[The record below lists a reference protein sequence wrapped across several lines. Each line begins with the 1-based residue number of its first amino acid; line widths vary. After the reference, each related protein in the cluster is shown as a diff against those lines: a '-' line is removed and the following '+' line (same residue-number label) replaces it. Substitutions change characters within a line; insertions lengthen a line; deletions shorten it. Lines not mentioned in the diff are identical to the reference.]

1 MARGPTRSRGH
12 PGVAAETGT
21 SARGGR
27 GHGAGPGLRLGLG
40 LGLGGIGTGTAAGT
54 GTGTGTGTNSGTPA
68 GAGSRSSGGPPMA
81 ESDDPPRRDP
91 APAGP
96 RTQPC
101 RPVPRVHAFGKGEQA
116 LRRDPRTPPAMQGWL
131 HKQLGA
137 AALEAPLVRTG
148 GSLPLLLPGSEQQ
161 VRGGLP
167 LPGYEIRV
175 LPAAP
180 RAPRAPQFLFTAEHA
195 GMRTYCLGAESAE
208 ELHAWVCA
216 LRRGASAL
224 PGSAPS
230 LSQQALQEPRSADP
244 PSAPLPTHSP
254 GEGLGGTPVPPP
266 CCPPVP
272 PLPHSEVP
280 QAQEE
285 SPAPGGPRGHPQPE
299 PAARS
304 PRKPRPPGAAP
315 PERDTGTSQPPA
327 SPTASSDWLPSAA
340 GLAGT
345 APAPASNEAS
355 RQRREGVGGRGR
367 AREGVAGRP
376 IRITLLQAS
385 F

>member
-131 HKQLGA
+131 HKQ
-137 AALEAPLVRTG
+137 
-148 GSLPLLLPGSEQQ
+148 
-161 VRGGLP
+161 
-167 LPGYEIRV
+167 
-175 LPAAP
+175 
-180 RAPRAPQFLFTAEHA
+180 AEHA

>member
-1 MARGPTRSRGH
+1 
-12 PGVAAETGT
+12 
-21 SARGGR
+21 
-27 GHGAGPGLRLGLG
+27 
-40 LGLGGIGTGTAAGT
+40 
-54 GTGTGTGTNSGTPA
+54 
-68 GAGSRSSGGPPMA
+68 MA
-81 ESDDPPRRDP
+81 ESADPARRDP
-91 APAGP
+91 GPAGP

-131 HKQLGA
+131 HKQDSSGLR
-137 AALEAPLVRTG
+137 LWKRRWFVLVDLCLYYYRD
-148 GSLPLLLPGSEQQ
+148 SSEQQ

-180 RAPRAPQFLFTAEHA
+180 RGPRAPQFLFTAEHA
-195 GMRTYCLGAESAE
+195 GMRTYCLGTESAE
-208 ELHAWVCA
+208 ELRAWVCA

-224 PGSAPS
+224 PGSARS
-230 LSQQALQEPRSADP
+230 LSQRALQEPRGADP
-244 PSAPLPTHSP
+244 PSPPLPTHCP
-254 GEGLGGTPVPPP
+254 GEGLGDPPVSPPG
-266 CCPPVP
+266 CPPAP

-285 SPAPGGPRGHPQPE
+285 PLARGCPSKTGDTPGGPRGHPE
-299 PAARS
+299 NAPAERS

-315 PERDTGTSQPPA
+315 EPPPERDIGTNQPPA

-340 GLAGT
+340 GPTGT

-355 RQRREGVGGRGR
+355 RRRREGPGGRGR